1 MTGTADYSTMS
12 ENHEILVLRN
22 EYADYIYDWTFH
34 VGDTVKFRW
43 FDGIRE
49 QETEFRI
56 AGEISDGIFEDDGG
70 GKLFGKT
77 GFFLLP
83 EELMNQM
90 MPSGFNFNSQLLVR
104 MDDLSQEPAL
114 RKTMND
120 LLDTTPMVTME
131 SFYDYYQDSEAMYQ
145 RTSLVIWGLCGFI
158 MLFAVINL
166 VNTLIATTLSRKHE
180 FSVLRS
186 VGMAKSSYGRQ
197 YSVKASCWLLEHLYH
212 CPNWN
217 CGRLWN
223 CSLSELCWR
232 RYLGVA
238 FPSSTFC
245 WIYDSGNFASC
256 FNCCR
261 SDPSFGEKV
270 YCAAVERDRLSN
282 RNILKWK
289 QFTLKLLNI
298 WVISATFGG

>member
-1 MTGTADYSTMS
+1 
-12 ENHEILVLRN
+12 
-22 EYADYIYDWTFH
+22 
-34 VGDTVKFRW
+34 
-43 FDGIRE
+43 
-49 QETEFRI
+49 
-56 AGEISDGIFEDDGG
+56 
-70 GKLFGKT
+70 
-77 GFFLLP
+77 
-83 EELMNQM
+83 MNQM

-104 MDDLSQEPAL
+104 MDDLYKSQPL

-131 SFYDYYQDSEAMYQ
+131 SLYDYYQDSEAMYQ
-145 RTSLVIWGLCGFI
+145 RTSLCDMGLCGFI

-197 YSVKASCWLLEHLYH
+197 YSVKAFCWLFEHLYR

-232 RYLGVA
+232 RYLVWHFPAVHFVGYMIVA
-238 FPSSTFC
+238 ILLPVL
-245 WIYDSGNFASC
+245 IAAALIHLL
-256 FNCCR
+256 
-261 SDPSFGEKV
+261 EKKSV
-270 YCAAVERDRLSN
+270 QQLRDRQAN
-282 RNILKWK
+282 RKYPKVEAIHP
-289 QFTLKLLNI
+289 
-298 WVISATFGG
+298 